1 MAALGDQMGGAARPG
16 RRSILRGRASFGVG
30 VGVGLLAVVIFCAV
44 FAPYLGTTDPTA
56 IDPVNRLKA
65 PSMEHWFGTD
75 TVGRDLFSRVIYGS
89 RVSLVVGISVAVLSS
104 LIGLAIGLLSGAVRQ
119 LDGVIM
125 RVIDALMSIPPI
137 LLAIALTAL
146 WRGSMSSVI
155 IAISIAEMPSIA
167 RLVRGTVL
175 SLREQLY
182 VEASRAAGARL
193 PRIVLV
199 HILPNTLP
207 AMLVQAS
214 YVCASAMIVE
224 SILSFVGAGI
234 PSSIPSWG
242 NVMADG
248 RTLWLIMPQI
258 IFFPAA
264 FLSITV
270 LSVNLVGD
278 ALRDMLDPRRK
289 A

>member
-1 MAALGDQMGGAARPG
+1 MVDVAKDLNVATAQRARPFWKG
-16 RRSILRGRASFGVG
+16 RLSLQIGFA
-30 VGVGLLAVVIFCAV
+30 LLGAVVVCAV

-56 IDPVNRLKA
+56 IDPINRLKP
-65 PSMEHWFGTD
+65 PSTKHWFGTD
-75 TVGRDLFSRVIYGS
+75 MVGRDIYSRVIYGS
-89 RVSLVVGISVAVLSS
+89 RVSLAVGVTVALLSS
-104 LIGLAIGLLSGAVRQ
+104 VIGLAIGLLSGAIRQ

-125 RVIDALMSIPPI
+125 RVIDALMSIPSI
-137 LLAIALTAL
+137 LLAIALTAV
-146 WRGSMSSVI
+146 WRGSMTSVI

-167 RLVRGTVL
+167 RLMRGTVL
-175 SLREQLY
+175 SLRELPY
-182 VEASRAAGARL
+182 VEASKAVGVRL
-193 PRIVLV
+193 PRIILV

-207 AMLVQAS
+207 ALLVQAS

-242 NVMADG
+242 NIMAEG

-264 FLSITV
+264 FLSTTV

-289 A
+289 T